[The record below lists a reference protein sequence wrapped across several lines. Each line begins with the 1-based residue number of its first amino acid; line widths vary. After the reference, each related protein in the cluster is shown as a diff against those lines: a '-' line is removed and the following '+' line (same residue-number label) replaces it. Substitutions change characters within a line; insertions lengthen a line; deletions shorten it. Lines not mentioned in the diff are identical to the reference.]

1 MWIKFYPLLFTLA
14 KIIIHMSVNM
24 LFTLFH
30 LWKTLLKHAKIYFA
44 LNSEFQIGGIL
55 LFDLNKFWQFFNAE
69 MKKRYSE
76 VAYNAWF
83 KNTKP
88 LSFDKVT
95 KEMVIAV
102 ESPVSKGYWEKNLA
116 SQLVQEAYA
125 YADMEISPV
134 FKLAGEE
141 GPERFVTPQPR
152 VQEPTQPTKSPDE
165 FIQDLTLN
173 SKYTFDTFVQGEGNK
188 LAAGAALAV
197 ADNPGSFYNPLFIFG
212 GVGLGKTHL
221 MQAIGHQM
229 LAEKP
234 DAKIVYIQSETFVN
248 DFINSIKNKTQDEF
262 REKYRTCDLLLVDDI
277 QFFAKKE
284 GIQEEFFHTFE
295 TLYNDQKQIVMT
307 SDRLPNEIPSLSERL
322 VSRFTWGL
330 QVEITPP
337 DLETRIAI
345 LRKKAEADGL
355 SIDDN
360 TLDYIA
366 SQVDTNIRELEG
378 ALVKVQAHATIER
391 EDINIDLAKEA
402 LTDLKLVQKNR
413 GLQISKIQ
421 EVVAN
426 YFQTSTAELKG
437 KKRVKQIVVP
447 RQIAMYLS
455 RELTDASLP
464 KIGQEFGGKDHTTV
478 MHAVEKIDRAI
489 KTDSDIKSSVYDLK
503 AMLDR

>member
-1 MWIKFYPLLFTLA
+1 M
-14 KIIIHMSVNM
+14 
-24 LFTLFH
+24 
-30 LWKTLLKHAKIYFA
+30 
-44 LNSEFQIGGIL
+44 
-55 LFDLNKFWQFFNAE
+55 FDIDKFWQHFNNE
-69 MKKRYSE
+69 MRERFNE

-88 LSFDKVT
+88 ISYDKEKHELKISVQN
-95 KEMVIAV
+95 
-102 ESPVSKGYWEKNLA
+102 PVSKGYWEKNLS
-116 SQLVQEAYA
+116 SQLIQSAYG
-125 YADMEISPV
+125 YAGIELLPIFQVADTNS
-134 FKLAGEE
+134 
-141 GPERFVTPQPR
+141 PERIVTPEPR
-152 VQEPTQPTKSPDE
+152 RINIENKKPVNPGFMQNLQ
-165 FIQDLTLN
+165 LN
-173 SKYTFDTFVQGEGNK
+173 DKYTFDNFVQGEGNK

-197 ADNPGSFYNPLFIFG
+197 ADSPGSFYNPLFIFG

-307 SDRLPNEIPSLSERL
+307 SDRLPTEIPDLSERL

-330 QVEITPP
+330 QAEITPP

-345 LRKKAEADGL
+345 LRRKAESEGL
-355 SIDDN
+355 TIDDN
-360 TLDYIA
+360 TLNYIA

-378 ALVKVQAHATIER
+378 ALVKVQAHATIEK
-391 EDINIDLAKEA
+391 EDINPSLAREA
-402 LTDLKLVQKNR
+402 LTDLKLVQKDR

-426 YFQTSTAELKG
+426 YFQTSTEELKG
-437 KKRVKQIVVP
+437 KKRVRQIVVP

-455 RELTDASLP
+455 RELTNASLP

-478 MHAVEKIDRAI
+478 MHACDKIGKQIQTDTEI
-489 KTDSDIKSSVYDLK
+489 KAAVFDLK
-503 AMLDR
+503 QMLDH